1 MIIIW
6 KNNRGIQKKYIE
18 KIIYITDTDGYFI
31 DNQYLYYNEE
41 DKEFRYE
48 DDGIYSCYIEAVKQ
62 RNKFKSNNLN
72 ILNFAT
78 KIYTLQIETY
88 YFSCNLDHVL
98 YNIRNLKQEL
108 KEEYAINFADQYEGN
123 ESNFIK
129 FINKDNFPLS
139 NDYNESWDKIKL
151 SLNSILRYSNFN
163 VFF

>member
-1 MIIIW
+1 M
-6 KNNRGIQKKYIE
+6 
-18 KIIYITDTDGYFI
+18 
-31 DNQYLYYNEE
+31 
-41 DKEFRYE
+41 
-48 DDGIYSCYIEAVKQ
+48 
-62 RNKFKSNNLN
+62 
-72 ILNFAT
+72 NFAT